1 MLGKNLRMTTQDD
14 GFTLIELMI
23 VVLIVAI
30 LIAVAI
36 PTFLGQRKGAED
48 AAAKSNLRNALTTEK
63 AYYAGAEVFTAD
75 LDLLSAIEP
84 SLFNVTGLSPA
95 ANTFDPVVVSTDGV
109 AGTVCIVAVTPRGD
123 FLAVWEDAK
132 AGATQYGFHTSN
144 PLPSCPSTPPT
155 VGTWSTGGW

>member
-1 MLGKNLRMTTQDD
+1 MIKKDR

-30 LIAVAI
+30 LVAIAI

-75 LDLLSAIEP
+75 LDILSTIEP
-84 SLFNVTGLSPA
+84 SIFNVTGANPA
-95 ANTFDPVVVSTDGV
+95 INTFDPVVVSIDG
-109 AGTVCIVAVTPRGD
+109 AGGTVCIVAVTPRGD
-123 FLAVWEDAK
+123 FVAVWENGGV
-132 AGATQYGFHTSN
+132 GATQYGFHTSN
-144 PLPSCPSTPPT
+144 PFASCTSTVPT
-155 VGTWSTGGW
+155 VGTWSIGGW

>member
-1 MLGKNLRMTTQDD
+1 MIKQDR
-14 GFTLIELMI
+14 GFTLVELMI

-36 PTFLGQRKGAED
+36 PTFLGQRKEAED

-75 LDLLSAIEP
+75 LDVLAAIEP
-84 SLFNVTGLSPA
+84 SIFNVTGASPA
-95 ANTFDPVVVSTDGV
+95 VNTFDPVVVSVDAV

-123 FLAVWEDAK
+123 FVAVWENASV
-132 AGATQYGFHTSN
+132 GATQYGFHTSN
-144 PLPSCPSTPPT
+144 PFGSCTSTVPT
-155 VGTWSTGGW
+155 AGTWSIGGW